1 MERRQPFVSVGIMH
15 ADKIKFKLNGN
26 YNLSG
31 CKPSESHGEC
41 MCKFEG
47 KPYVGSQE
55 VEQSG
60 NELLFDGKFY
70 KEFILVPVVD
80 ESNPDSETFWL
91 RDVTIGVNF
100 HWERKEDE
108 KFRGFLKFIID
119 EGKVCAVNMIGIED
133 YLKSVISSEMN
144 ASSSPELL
152 EAHAVI
158 SRSWL
163 MAQMENRRVIKKDE
177 QPVSSCVVTDDE
189 VIKWYDRED
198 HKLFD
203 VCADDHCQRYEGL
216 TKESTNTVAKAVDAT
231 WGKVLSYK
239 GEICD
244 ARFYKCCGGVLEEF
258 ENAWEP
264 KHYNYLL
271 NVRDNEEAL
280 KAEAKGD
287 FKAALSKDDLTI
299 EENAEKWILGNPDS
313 FCNTHDKKILSQ
325 VLNNYDQETVNF
337 YRWKV
342 EYTADEI
349 SAIAKKRSGIDFGTI
364 TDMIPVERGTSGRL
378 TKLKIVGTKRT
389 VTIGKEL
396 EIRKTLSESHLYSSA
411 FIVRKYNA
419 AGEEIKNISNEANE
433 NRPVRF
439 ELIGAGWGHGVGLCQ
454 IGAAVMGERGY
465 KFDQILL
472 HYYPNSEIV
481 KKY

>member
-26 YNLSG
+26 YKLSG
-31 CKPSESHGEC
+31 CKPSELHGEC
-41 MCKFEG
+41 MCQSED

-55 VEQSG
+55 VEQRG

-70 KEFILVPVVD
+70 KEFILTPVVD

-91 RDVTIGVNF
+91 RDVVIGVNF

-108 KFRGFLKFIID
+108 KFKGFLKFIID
-119 EGKVCAVNMIGIED
+119 GGKACAVNMIGIED

-152 EAHAVI
+152 RAHAVI

-163 MAQMENRRVIKKDE
+163 MAQMEKRRVIKKNE
-177 QPVSSCVVTDDE
+177 QPISSCVVTNDE
-189 VIKWYDRED
+189 VTKWYDRED

-216 TKESTNTVAKAVDAT
+216 TKESTKNVAKAVDAT
-231 WGKVLSYK
+231 RGKVLSYK

-271 NVRDNEEAL
+271 NVRDNEEAT
-280 KAEAKGD
+280 KAEANGD
-287 FKAALSKDDLTI
+287 FKDALSKDDLTI
-299 EENAEKWILGNPDS
+299 EKNAEKWILGNPDS

-325 VLNNYDQETVNF
+325 VLNNYDQETENF

-342 EYTADEI
+342 DYTVDEI

-389 VTIGKEL
+389 VTVGKEL

>member
-26 YNLSG
+26 YKLSG
-31 CKPSESHGEC
+31 CKLSELHGEC
-41 MCKFEG
+41 MCQSE
-47 KPYVGSQE
+47 KPYVGFQE
-55 VEQSG
+55 VEQRG
-60 NELLFDGKFY
+60 NELLFDGNFY
-70 KEFILVPVVD
+70 KEFILTPVVD

-91 RDVTIGVNF
+91 RDVVIGVNF

-108 KFRGFLKFIID
+108 KFKGFLKFIID
-119 EGKVCAVNMIGIED
+119 GGKACAVNMIGIED

-152 EAHAVI
+152 KAHAVI

-163 MAQMENRRVIKKDE
+163 MAQIEKRGVIKKNE
-177 QPVSSCVVTDDE
+177 QQISSCVVTDDE
-189 VIKWYDRED
+189 VTKWYDRED

-216 TKESTNTVAKAVDAT
+216 TKESTKNVAKAVDAT

-271 NVRDNEEAL
+271 NVRDNEEAA

-287 FKAALSKDDLTI
+287 FKDALSKDDLTI
-299 EENAEKWILGNPDS
+299 EKNAEKWILGNPDS
-313 FCNTHDKKILSQ
+313 FCNTHDKRILSQ
-325 VLNNYDQETVNF
+325 VLNNYDQETENF

-342 EYTADEI
+342 NYTADEI

-419 AGEEIKNISNEANE
+419 AGEEIKNTSKEANE
-433 NRPVRF
+433 NMPARF